1 MNIKISLYGHAIL
14 ISMLGL
20 WIAIMFNGVAG
31 GLMSGFLIGV
41 GLRLARKSGEKE

>member
-1 MNIKISLYGHAIL
+1 MIKITTYGHAIL

-31 GLMSGFLIGV
+31 GLMGGFLIGV